1 MSQSRHPRALSLQR
15 RVRSSTRLLA
25 IVMALPLVDGV
36 FAAIVLSGAL
46 SSPVGIVEVGLLIF
60 GGSAMVAV
68 ILAEMQESPREQ
80 AKIVLAVGAL
90 IIPAAAVQ
98 AAIAPTLASVIDI
111 AIFERF
117 AALVILSVAASTASS
132 RVGEYLPGPAVVIL
146 LGLVASLSPSGATL
160 SIQLDPILI
169 ARAVAAASVGVAF
182 ALVVAVTS
190 PWLRNAVELDRF
202 RFGSAVALGVLSL
215 SVVGLVPSEAPVALI
230 VLAVTALL
238 AFDPGSARDRDSV
251 YHPDDIDITAA
262 MSDGGVHPVI
272 ERDSDP
278 QTETDSDQSDR
289 EVERPPWF

>member
-90 IIPAAAVQ
+90 IIPAAAIQ

-117 AALVILSVAASTASS
+117 AALVILSVAA
-132 RVGEYLPGPAVVIL
+132 
-146 LGLVASLSPSGATL
+146 
-160 SIQLDPILI
+160 
-169 ARAVAAASVGVAF
+169 
-182 ALVVAVTS
+182 
-190 PWLRNAVELDRF
+190 
-202 RFGSAVALGVLSL
+202 
-215 SVVGLVPSEAPVALI
+215 
-230 VLAVTALL
+230 
-238 AFDPGSARDRDSV
+238 
-251 YHPDDIDITAA
+251 
-262 MSDGGVHPVI
+262 
-272 ERDSDP
+272 
-278 QTETDSDQSDR
+278 
-289 EVERPPWF
+289 